1 MARCGYKTQ
10 VLDEE
15 WECPLDALPGEEYC
29 YWHKEVD
36 GKEPT
41 EEQLEELKEKEI
53 LNVYLKE
60 AKLAGA
66 NLQGAHL
73 LQTNLQKADL
83 MRANLEESNLI
94 GVNLKNAYLQMVNL
108 KKSNLIDVNLQ
119 KSNVMSANLEESK
132 LSFTNIKNA
141 CLFGVKLQ
149 KAYLIGVNLQESNL
163 MFANIRKTNTLEII
177 LQEANLM
184 NANLQETNLMRG
196 NLQGAYLHSARFDSK
211 TNLDNSILIGA
222 NLYRS
227 YFDEAKSF
235 RNATVFQNEGDKEI
249 NEIVGDFIDGWFVW
263 ILERMPQYMVNIITK
278 VLKKKP
284 NRYLHLK
291 PYVLDVRTIEKNT
304 SSVAKK
310 LQGKDLIRYAP
321 EGHKIIFFDWQSG
334 CAIKNPENGL
344 RHKDNLNRVEELTN
358 LLLEDGRIQSE
369 FLYEGSRANLYEASY
384 EVYNNLYNFYIANGR
399 LDQAAHVHYRRSEV
413 HRKLRWVR
421 GGWKNRARSI
431 FDLVILRTLTG
442 YGDKIARPIGISVLV
457 IGLFAALFWHFDG
470 IVKNVNGTQVAPDW
484 VDYIYHSITTF
495 TSLGYSNIQPNLAA
509 GHLPQILVAAES
521 GLGVLV
527 MALIIFVVTYQVS
540 R

>member
-1 MARCGYKTQ
+1 MAGCKYKTR
-10 VLDEE
+10 VLGEE
-15 WECPLDALPGEEYC
+15 WKCPLDALPREEYC

-41 EEQLEELKEKEI
+41 GGQLEELREKEI

-108 KKSNLIDVNLQ
+108 KKSNLIEVNLQ
-119 KSNVMSANLEESK
+119 KSNLMSANLQEAK
-132 LSFTNIKNA
+132 LSFTDIENA
-141 CLFGVKLQ
+141 YLFDVKLQ
-149 KAYLIGVNLQESNL
+149 KSYLIGVNLQESNL
-163 MFANIRKTNTLEII
+163 MFANIRKTNTLEIN

-184 NANLQETNLMRG
+184 NANLQETNLMRA

-263 ILERMPQYMVNIITK
+263 ILERIPKYMVNIITK

-284 NRYLHLK
+284 NRYPHLT
-291 PYVLDVRTIEKNT
+291 PYVLDVGTIEKNT
-304 SSVAKK
+304 SGVAKN

-369 FLYEGSRANLYEASY
+369 FLYGGSRANLYEASY

-399 LDQAAHVHYRRSEV
+399 LDQAAHVHYRRGEA
-413 HRKLRWVR
+413 HRKLRWAR
-421 GGWKNRARSI
+421 GGFKNKARSI
-431 FDLVILRTLTG
+431 FDLLILRTLTG
-442 YGDKIARPIGISVLV
+442 YGDWISRPIFVSGLI
-457 IGLFAALFWHFDG
+457 IGLFAFLFWHFDG
-470 IVKNVNGTQVAPDW
+470 IVKNVNGTQVAPNW
-484 VDYIYHSITTF
+484 VDYTYHSITTF
-495 TSLGYSNIQPNLAA
+495 TSLGYSNIQPNLAV
-509 GHLPQILVAAES
+509 GHLPQVLVAFES
-521 GLGVLV
+521 GLGVLM
-527 MALIIFVVTYQVS
+527 MAIIIFVVTYQVS

>member
-1 MARCGYKTQ
+1 
-10 VLDEE
+10 
-15 WECPLDALPGEEYC
+15 
-29 YWHKEVD
+29 
-36 GKEPT
+36 
-41 EEQLEELKEKEI
+41 
-53 LNVYLKE
+53 
-60 AKLAGA
+60 
-66 NLQGAHL
+66 
-73 LQTNLQKADL
+73 
-83 MRANLEESNLI
+83 
-94 GVNLKNAYLQMVNL
+94 
-108 KKSNLIDVNLQ
+108 
-119 KSNVMSANLEESK
+119 
-132 LSFTNIKNA
+132 
-141 CLFGVKLQ
+141 
-149 KAYLIGVNLQESNL
+149 

-196 NLQGAYLHSARFDSK
+196 NLRGAYLHSVRFDSK
-211 TNLDNSILIGA
+211 THLDNSILIGA

-263 ILERMPQYMVNIITK
+263 ILEKMPKYMVTIIAK

-291 PYVLDVRTIEKNT
+291 PYVLDARKIEKHA

-369 FLYEGSRANLYEASY
+369 FLYEGSRAFHYEASY

-399 LDQAAHVHYRRSEV
+399 LDQAAHVHYRRGEV
-413 HRKLRWVR
+413 HRKLRWAR

-431 FDLVILRTLTG
+431 FDLLILRTLTG
-442 YGDKIARPIGISVLV
+442 YGDRIGRPIFISGLI
-457 IGLFAALFWHFDG
+457 IGLFAALFWRSDG
-470 IVKNVNGTQVAPDW
+470 IVKNVNGTQVAPDY
-484 VDYIYHSITTF
+484 VDYLYHSITTF

-509 GHLPQILVAAES
+509 GHLPQIPRLSHRNVLIPTYILPLF
-521 GLGVLV
+521 LGRLP
-527 MALIIFVVTYQVS
+527 AYLN
-540 R
+540 